1 MKETAL
7 IRHLPD
13 QVALGGEL
21 CLFSVSRQQI
31 RNQIRPKSAGAMIPI
46 CLGTVVGLSNS
57 TFFAL
62 IFNSKTAVPA
72 AVITAFLPF
81 TSVNSK
87 ESSIR
92 L

>member
-1 MKETAL
+1 
-7 IRHLPD
+7 
-13 QVALGGEL
+13 
-21 CLFSVSRQQI
+21 
-31 RNQIRPKSAGAMIPI
+31 
-46 CLGTVVGLSNS
+46 LSNS

-81 TSVNSK
+81 MSVNSK

-92 L
+92 LQHGA